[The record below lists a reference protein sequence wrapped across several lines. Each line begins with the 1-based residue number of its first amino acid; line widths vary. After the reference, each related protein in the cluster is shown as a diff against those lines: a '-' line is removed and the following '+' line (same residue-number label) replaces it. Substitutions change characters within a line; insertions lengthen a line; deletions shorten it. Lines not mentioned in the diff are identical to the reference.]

1 MRSSQTTIKDIA
13 KALGISPST
22 VSRALKDH
30 PDISEKTKKAV
41 NELAKKLKYRPNAI
55 ALSLRS
61 SRSHTIGILIPQLV
75 HHFFSSVIA
84 GAESIAHDSN
94 YNVILSR
101 SNESYDI
108 EVKNTQTMLLSRI
121 DGMLVSITKE
131 TKDTEH
137 FKNLINN
144 GIPIV
149 FFDRSAEDI
158 PSDKVIV
165 DDFQG
170 AALATNHLIDQG
182 CKRIA
187 HFSAPQHLTIG
198 KDRVEGYKS
207 ALRKNGIEVD
217 SNLIV
222 KCDNYDDALLE
233 TERLL
238 SQNNIPDG
246 IFAVNDSTAA
256 AAINVIKKHGLRVPE
271 DIAVIGFGRELIAEM
286 TDPKLSS
293 IDQHGYKMGQKA
305 MTMLLQRIESDDEGE
320 NFNTEVIPTE
330 LIVRES
336 SLKSRNN

>member
-41 NELAKKLKYRPNAI
+41 NELAKKLNYRPNAI

-84 GAESIAHDSN
+84 GAESVAHDAN
-94 YNVILSR
+94 YNVIISR
-101 SNESYDI
+101 SNENYDI

-131 TKDTEH
+131 TKEVEH
-137 FKNLINN
+137 FKNLIDN

-149 FFDRSAEDI
+149 FFDRSTDEI

-170 AALATNHLIDQG
+170 AALATSHLIDQG
-182 CKRIA
+182 CSRIA
-187 HFSAPQHLTIG
+187 HFSAPPHLTIG
-198 KDRVEGYKS
+198 KDRIEGYKS
-207 ALRKNGIEVD
+207 ALKKHGLQTDN
-217 SNLIV
+217 SLII
-222 KCDNYDDALLE
+222 KCDNYEDGLRETDKLL
-233 TERLL
+233 R
-238 SQNNIPDG
+238 SHNRPDG

-256 AAINVIKKHGLRVPE
+256 AAINIIKKHGLRVPE
-271 DIAVIGFGRELIAEM
+271 DVAVIGFGRELIAEM

-293 IDQHGYKMGQKA
+293 VDQHGFKMGQKA
-305 MTMLLQRIESDDEGE
+305 MKLLLKRIEEKQHDDD
-320 NFNTEVIPTE
+320 FVTEVVPTE

-336 SLKSRNN
+336 SLKGRL